1 MFTIQGLFRDVLCP
15 SGCNPSFCLFSHV
28 TLQDNSHPQS
38 QTIPAKRPP
47 PDQVSRP
54 CPLPRQVP
62 SSSSHPENAERPTK
76 LKRVGSLQK
85 PIAVPTASSSSTTG
99 VPILTINAG
108 QSRIPVSTRQNM
120 LNMLYNNFI
129 ALYDAILPEGP
140 SLAREHALR
149 QEQEIYERTTK
160 PTYTNTAKTSIASL
174 RQREHPTSLTHPS
187 VGTAGDLARR
197 SESDALASAR
207 PTPSQLQP
215 LLLTPSQLQPL
226 LLTRGELQHW
236 NYIVDIPAEWGP
248 GGESPSADGQL
259 FSCERCKTP
268 YIVRPL
274 DHEPTIARAC
284 EYHWGKPH
292 YKPIEGKRTRI
303 YACCSLP
310 ADDHADGCT
319 RGPHVFYESDP
330 AQLHARHPFTESQP
344 MTLSTLEIA
353 ALDCEM
359 VYTTGGFRIA
369 RVSVVNASGETVFDE
384 LIKMDDG
391 VEVVDFNTRFSGI
404 HPEEYATRAV
414 LPLESV
420 RRALGRLIGTDT
432 ILIGHALDND
442 LRVLRLVHQRV
453 IDTAALFPHSRGP
466 PYRRA
471 LRDLT
476 KEHLTRHIQGDSRG
490 HSSVEDSVA
499 TLDLVKWFIL
509 NKKKKPTLVPVSGG
523 GGDGGPVAASKAK
536 A

>member
-1 MFTIQGLFRDVLCP
+1 MFTVRGFFRDVPCP
-15 SGCNPSFCLFSHV
+15 SSCNNPSFCLFSHV
-28 TLQDNSHPQS
+28 TLQDSQP

-47 PDQVSRP
+47 SDQVSRHS
-54 CPLPRQVP
+54 PLPRQIP
-62 SSSSHPENAERPTK
+62 SSSSHPENVERPTK
-76 LKRVGSLQK
+76 LKRVGPLQRSV
-85 PIAVPTASSSSTTG
+85 AVPTTSSSSTTG

-120 LNMLYNNFI
+120 LKLLHTNFV
-129 ALYDAILPEGP
+129 ALYEAIVPQGTT
-140 SLAREHALR
+140 LAHEHALR

-160 PTYTNTAKTSIASL
+160 STYTNTAKTSIASL
-174 RQREHPTSLTHPS
+174 SQRERPTSLAHPS

-197 SESDALASAR
+197 SESDASASLK

-215 LLLTPSQLQPL
+215 LHLTPSRLQPL

-236 NYIVDIPAEWGP
+236 NYIVDVPAEWGP
-248 GGESPSADGQL
+248 GGESPSADGKL
-259 FSCERCKTP
+259 FTCERCKTP
-268 YIVRPL
+268 YVVRPL
-274 DHEPTIARAC
+274 DHDPTIARAC
-284 EYHWGKPH
+284 DYHWGKPQ
-292 YKPIEGKRTRI
+292 YKLIGGKRTRI

-310 ADDHADGCT
+310 ADEHVDGCT

-330 AQLHARHPFTESQP
+330 AQLHARHPFTETPP
-344 MTLSTLEIA
+344 MAPSALEIA

-391 VEVVDFNTRFSGI
+391 VEVVDLNTRFSGI
-404 HPEEYATRAV
+404 HPDEYATRAV

-420 RRALGRLIGTDT
+420 RRALGRLIGTET

-453 IDTAALFPHSRGP
+453 IDTAALFPHARGP

-476 KEHLTRHIQGDSRG
+476 KECLTRHIQGSERG

-499 TLDLVKWFIL
+499 ALDLVKWFVF
-509 NKKKKPTLVPVSGG
+509 NKKTKPALVPVGG
-523 GGDGGPVAASKAK
+523 GGGGGSPVAASKA
-536 A
+536 